1 MENILNKEK
10 SLYLARHAHNP
21 VHWQPWSD
29 KVFEMAKELN
39 KPVFVSIGYSSCHWC
54 RVMEKESFEDEET
67 AKILNEKYIPV
78 KVDKDEYPDVDKEY
92 QFYIQSTGDSGGWPL
107 SVFLTPDKEPFYTGT
122 YFPKEKNNASPAFKT
137 ILESISN
144 VFHNKYDEI
153 EKVINTRKEFITS
166 FNQVNAPLI
175 PDDKVKE
182 YRKNEFIKIFDTV
195 YFGFR
200 EGAKFPYI
208 SSMMY
213 LLDNFQ
219 EEEYASFLINT
230 ADKICTMGLC
240 DHLFGGFFRYTVDRM
255 WQMPHFEKM
264 LSDNAQISS
273 FLIQLYRKTGNR
285 LYLYTA
291 QKAIDFVMYDSLRT
305 DYGYLDSLDADSP
318 NNNGDYEEGYFYKV
332 TDRDF
337 TVLSEKE
344 LKNFSNEAGVHN
356 GVIYLKHKE
365 YIKAAALDVSL
376 KKVSDRINTI
386 KAHPEP
392 DNKAVSGHNFMF
404 CTTLLN
410 MYEAEN
416 EPYELEQ
423 ALALYHKLRHLV
435 VYDSKVYRGLYAEED
450 EINKVMQANPDK
462 ENNTY
467 LEEYII
473 NHRILSDHV
482 YYLEATLKFYE
493 ITTENEFLLI
503 AKNIIKEIENT
514 FVEDGIPY
522 LDTEHRIKDSFDD
535 DKPNPVGLYLY
546 LINKYSLDLGI
557 KADERLI
564 DYAKDRAA
572 RFPTGH
578 PTMIRALELI
588 NK

>member
-10 SLYLARHAHNP
+10 SIYLVRHANNP
-21 VHWQPWSD
+21 VHWQSWSEEI
-29 KVFEMAKELN
+29 FEIAKKLN
-39 KPVFVSIGYSSCHWC
+39 KIVFISIGYSSCHWC

-67 AKILNEKYIPV
+67 AKILNDNYIPV
-78 KVDKDEYPDVDKEY
+78 KIDKDEYPDVDKEY
-92 QFYIQSTGDSGGWPL
+92 QFYIQSIGEDGGWPL
-107 SVFLTPDKEPFYTGT
+107 SVFVTPDKEPFFAGT
-122 YFPKEKNNASPAFKT
+122 YFPKDTNNAKPAFKT
-137 ILESISN
+137 ILKSIVN
-144 VFHNKYDEI
+144 VYYNKYDEI

-166 FNQVNAPLI
+166 FNKINPSLI
-175 PDDKVKE
+175 PVDKVKD
-182 YRKNEFIKIFDTV
+182 YRKKEFIKIFDSV

-200 EGAKFPYI
+200 EGTKFPYI

-219 EEEYASFLINT
+219 EEEYATFLINT
-230 ADKICTMGLC
+230 ADKICSMGLC

-255 WQMPHFEKM
+255 WKMPHFEKM
-264 LSDNAQISS
+264 LSDNAQLSS
-273 FLIQLYRKTGNR
+273 FLIKLYRKTGNK

-291 QKAIDFVMYDSLRT
+291 QKAIDFIMYGNMRT
-305 DYGYLDSLDADSP
+305 DYGYLDSLNADSI
-318 NNNGDYEEGYFYKV
+318 NNNGDYEEGFFYKV

-344 LKNFSNEAGVHN
+344 LKNFPNEAGVYN
-356 GVIYLKHKE
+356 GVIFLKHNN
-365 YIKAAALDVSL
+365 YIKAVALDVSL
-376 KKVSDRINTI
+376 KKVSDRISTI
-386 KAHPEP
+386 KTHPEL
-392 DNKAVSGHNFMF
+392 DNKAISGHNFMF

-410 MYEAEN
+410 MYEVDN

-423 ALALYHKLRHLV
+423 ALALYHKLHHLL
-435 VYDSKVYRGLYAEED
+435 VYNSKVYRGIYAIED
-450 EINKVMQANPDK
+450 EINKVMQLSQDK
-462 ENNTY
+462 ENNQY

-473 NHRILSDHV
+473 NHHVLSDHV

-493 ITTENEFLLI
+493 ITNENEFLLI

-514 FVEDGIPY
+514 FVKDGIPY
-522 LDTEHRIKDSFDD
+522 LDINKNIKDSFDD
-535 DKPNPVGLYLY
+535 DKPNPAGLYLY
-546 LINKYSLDLGI
+546 LINKYSSDLNI
-557 KADERLI
+557 QADKRLI
-564 DYAKDRAA
+564 AYAEDRAA

>member
-21 VHWQPWSD
+21 VHWQPWND
-29 KVFEMAKELN
+29 KVFSMAK
-39 KPVFVSIGYSSCHWC
+39 K
-54 RVMEKESFEDEET
+54 
-67 AKILNEKYIPV
+67 LNEKYIPV
-78 KVDKDEYPDVDKEY
+78 KVDKDEYPDIDKEY
-92 QFYIQSTGDSGGWPL
+92 QFYIQSTGDAGGWPL
-107 SVFLTPDKEPFYTGT
+107 SVFLTPDKEPFFAGT
-122 YFPKEKNNASPAFKT
+122 YFPKEKNSAKPAFKT
-137 ILESISN
+137 ILESINS

-166 FNQVNAPLI
+166 FNQINKPLI
-175 PDDKVKE
+175 SEDKIKE
-182 YRKNEFIKIFDTV
+182 YRKNEFIKIFDPV

-200 EGAKFPYI
+200 VGVKFPYI
-208 SSMMY
+208 PSMMY

-219 EEEYASFLINT
+219 EKEYAAFLINT

-285 LYLYTA
+285 LYLFTA
-291 QKAIDFVMYDSLRT
+291 QKAIDFVMYGSIRT
-305 DYGYLDSLDADSP
+305 DYGYLD
-318 NNNGDYEEGYFYKV
+318 
-332 TDRDF
+332 RDF
-337 TVLSEKE
+337 TVLNEKE
-344 LKNFSNEAGVHN
+344 LKNFPNEAGVHN
-356 GVIYLKHKE
+356 GVIYFKHKE

-376 KKVSDRINTI
+376 KKAADRISTI
-386 KAHPEP
+386 KSHPEP

-435 VYDSKVYRGLYAEED
+435 VYDSKVYRGLYAVED
-450 EINKVMQANPDK
+450 EINKVMQANSDK
-462 ENNTY
+462 DNIY

-473 NHRILSDHV
+473 NHRVLSDHV

-493 ITTENEFLLI
+493 ITNENEFLLI

-514 FVEDGIPY
+514 FVKDGIPY
-522 LDTEHRIKDSFDD
+522 LDTSHRIIDSFDD

-546 LINKYSLDLGI
+546 LINKYGLQLNMQ
-557 KADERLI
+557 ADKQLI
-564 DYAKDRAA
+564 AYAEDRAA

>member
-1 MENILNKEK
+1 MENNLNKEK
-10 SLYLARHAHNP
+10 SLYLIRHSHNP
-21 VHWQPWSD
+21 VHWQAWNED
-29 KVFEMAKELN
+29 VFKIAKELN

-92 QFYIQSTGDSGGWPL
+92 QFYIQSTGEAGGWPL
-107 SVFLTPDKEPFYTGT
+107 SVFLTPDKEPFFAGT
-122 YFPKEKNNASPAFKT
+122 YFPKESSSYGPSFKT
-137 ILESISN
+137 ILKSIDN
-144 VFHNKYDEI
+144 VYHNKYSEI
-153 EKVINTRKEFITS
+153 EKVINTKNEFISS
-166 FNQVNAPLI
+166 FNQVSQPLV
-175 PDDKVKE
+175 PDDKIKE
-182 YRKNEFIKIFDTV
+182 YRKQEFMKIFDPV

-200 EGAKFPYI
+200 EGAKFPFI
-208 SSMMY
+208 SSMLY

-230 ADKICTMGLC
+230 ANKFCTMGIC

-255 WQMPHFEKM
+255 WHVPHFEKM

-273 FLIQLYRKTGNR
+273 FLIKLYAKTGNK

-291 QKAIDFVMYDSLRT
+291 QKAIDFVMYGSLRT
-305 DYGYLDSLDADSP
+305 DYGYLDSLDADSL
-318 NNNGDYEEGYFYKV
+318 NNNGEYEEGYFYKV

-337 TVLSEKE
+337 TVLNEKE
-344 LKNFSNEAGVHN
+344 LKNFPNEAGVQS
-356 GVIYLKHKE
+356 GVIYLKHND

-376 KKVSDRINTI
+376 KKVADRINTI
-386 KAHPEP
+386 KAHPEA
-392 DNKAVSGHNFMF
+392 DNKAISGHNFLF

-410 MYEAEN
+410 MYEVDN

-423 ALALYHKLRHLV
+423 ALALYHKLRHLI
-435 VYDSKVYRGLYAEED
+435 VYNSQVYRGIYAIED
-450 EINKVMQANPDK
+450 EINKVMQTNSDK
-462 ENNTY
+462 DNNDY
-467 LEEYII
+467 LKDYII
-473 NHRILSDHV
+473 KNRVLADHV

-493 ITTENEFLLI
+493 LTNEQEFLLI
-503 AKNIIKEIENT
+503 AKNVIKEIENT
-514 FVEDGIPY
+514 FVKDGIPY
-522 LDTEHRIKDSFDD
+522 LDMHHRVKDSFDD
-535 DKPNPVGLYLY
+535 DKPNPAGLYLY
-546 LINKYSLDLGI
+546 LINKYSSDLNI

-564 DYAKDRAA
+564 EYAQDRAA